1 MRVFLEYF
9 GIGAAMTNAMKVKS
23 FEISPEKAYHLIKG
37 DGILAAA
44 IVQVCMDRIGDQ
56 QQFLV
61 LRAGISLH
69 HMGEVVQTPIDVMH
83 NAVSLERLAY
93 QILAL
98 GEDTRVVMEATGR
111 YHEPVARELHNH
123 GIFVSVINPIA
134 IHGYCTSGTVRKVKN
149 DRKDAL

>member
-1 MRVFLEYF
+1 MSFFNKQNRMRVFLEYF

-61 LRAGISLH
+61 LRAGFPSI
-69 HMGEVVQTPIDVMH
+69 IW
-83 NAVSLERLAY
+83 
-93 QILAL
+93 
-98 GEDTRVVMEATGR
+98 
-111 YHEPVARELHNH
+111 
-123 GIFVSVINPIA
+123 
-134 IHGYCTSGTVRKVKN
+134 VR
-149 DRKDAL
+149 